1 MSQSSTTDRSINHA
15 AGADVP
21 FEDDESQII
30 SDDDEGFVI
39 EYRGVHGESEQD
51 YSSAGNTWEET
62 SIGMLQP
69 KILCQFHNIPV
80 DY

>member
-1 MSQSSTTDRSINHA
+1 MSQSSTTDHSINHA

-51 YSSAGNTWEET
+51 YSSAGNT
-62 SIGMLQP
+62 
-69 KILCQFHNIPV
+69 
-80 DY
+80 